1 LVRGA
6 IIIARDHLVIIAGF
20 MIVAGI
26 VIVARFV
33 VIVVAG
39 LMVVAAFARAAIVAA
54 GTAIAALVIVAT
66 FVVAVMIAAA
76 IAATATATTATA
88 TAFAATFTAAVATLA
103 AIGESLGAAELKLVV
118 EAHRQGRRETD
129 REGRHGGGLQ
139 QSAHPP
145 LPPIAVFHRNLLTR
159 NGIHRSILLGVLG
172 RSLRSTCR
180 GG

>member
-1 LVRGA
+1 LVRGT
-6 IIIARDHLVIIAGF
+6 IIIAGDYLAIIAGFVIAGF
-20 MIVAGI
+20 MIVAGLL
-26 VIVARFV
+26 IVARFV
-33 VIVVAG
+33 VIIIAG
-39 LMVVAAFARAAIVAA
+39 FMVAAFARAAIVAA

-66 FVVAVMIAAA
+66 FVVAVMIATVVAA
-76 IAATATATTATA
+76 A

-103 AIGESLGAAELKLVV
+103 AIGESLGAAELKLMV

-139 QSAHPP
+139 QPAHPP
-145 LPPIAVFHRNLLTR
+145 LPPIAVFRRNLPTR
-159 NGIHRSILLGVLG
+159 NGIHRSILLGVPG